1 MKTLI
6 VFYSRTGTTKKVVER
21 LAKELGADQEELID
35 QDKRGGAL
43 GYLKSG
49 REAMQKKLA
58 TILPP
63 QKDPSTY
70 DLVIIGTPVWAHA
83 MSCAIRTYL
92 TEQKGKLSKIALFA
106 TQGGSGGETALR
118 QIEELACLVAR
129 AKLIVTTKEAVKGD
143 YEDKL
148 NAFIKQLV

>member
-6 VFYSRTGTTKKVVER
+6 VFYSRTGTTKKVAER
-21 LAKELGADQEELID
+21 LARELNADLEELVD
-35 QDKRGGAL
+35 QDKRLGAL

-63 QKDPSTY
+63 QKNPTDY

-92 TEQKGKLSKIALFA
+92 TDQKGKVSKIALFA
-106 TQGGSGGETALR
+106 TQSGSGGETVLR
-118 QIEELACLVAR
+118 QIEELTGLVSR
-129 AKLIVTTKEAVKGD
+129 AKLIVTTKEAVKDG

-148 NAFIKQLV
+148 NAFIKQLA